1 MTSLAAVQI
10 SALFGE
16 LESEVP
22 SGPGTVRRR
31 LPSIAALDVFAE
43 VRFPEEEW
51 ALVIAS
57 TESLRDRD
65 LVLAN
70 GLTCS
75 VQHGNVEVV
84 AQPSTDRGVF
94 SALLADLLGHLTNT
108 SAAPAAGVTRR
119 ITTWQ
124 RMLGRGLG
132 QVLAPEERA
141 GLFGEL
147 LVLRDLV
154 VAAAPGKA
162 VAAWSGPRGD
172 AKDFLLGDWGLEAKT
187 TVSRQRYPRCRI
199 HGEDQL
205 ATDSL
210 ETLLLA
216 HQTLRSDSTGTSLPD
231 LVDELRGHRGLAD
244 QLTELEEALL
254 EAGWVEAHRRHY
266 EHERWVLD
274 GRRFYRVV
282 EGFPRIVDTMLPS
295 GVSGVSYNLDLRL
308 CGEYQVGEATVRE
321 LLGDATSRLGDGKLV
336 RE

>member
-1 MTSLAAVQI
+1 MTSPTTVEI
-10 SALFGE
+10 SALFGV
-16 LESEVP
+16 LESDRP
-22 SGPGTVRRR
+22 GGPGVVRRR
-31 LPSIAALDVFAE
+31 LPSVAALDVFAE

-57 TESLRDRD
+57 MESLRDRD

-75 VQHGNVEVV
+75 VQHGNVEIV
-84 AQPSTDRGVF
+84 AQPNTDRGVF
-94 SALLADLLGHLTNT
+94 SALLADLLGHLANT
-108 SAAPAAGVTRR
+108 AAAPAAGVTRR

-154 VAAAPGKA
+154 IPAAPGKA
-162 VAAWSGPRGD
+162 VSAWSGPRGG
-172 AKDFLLGDWGLEAKT
+172 AKDFLWGDWGLEAKT
-187 TVSRQRYPRCRI
+187 TASRQRYPRCRI

-205 ATDSL
+205 ATGSL

-231 LVDELRGHRGLAD
+231 LIDELRGHCGLAD
-244 QLTELEEALL
+244 QLTELEDALL

-274 GRRFYRVV
+274 GRRFYRVG
-282 EGFPRIVDTMLPS
+282 ENFPRIVDSMLPS
-295 GVSGVSYNLDLRL
+295 GVSGVSYNLELRL
-308 CGEYQVGEATVRE
+308 CGPFQVDEATVRD
-321 LLGDATSRLGDGKLV
+321 LLGDAKSRLGDGQLV